1 MDFKKGYSLGSFRL
15 SHSFF
20 VTFDLPLGN
29 LEDSDMHSEVL
40 MRSRILV
47 ESVYTRKGNV
57 LFKNKNL
64 CVWRVVCMFGG

>member
-15 SHSFF
+15 SHSSF

-40 MRSRILV
+40 MRSRILG
-47 ESVYTRKGNV
+47 ESVYTRKSNI
-57 LFKNKNL
+57 LFKN
-64 CVWRVVCMFGG
+64 RFMCMEGCMHV